1 MLLLGNACVDLTS
14 IVRIHDVPPTT
25 RHTDTEVLM
34 QPTTLLH
41 NHVNIQR
48 FGKRI
53 QRLFRD
59 FFTKMKMLC
68 HVDLDDLFWLLLLPF
83 FFSSFFFLNRLH
95 SCLCPPGLQC
105 ARWHSL
111 LQYCT
116 VRQPMHFR
124 KVCPLDCGLLHY
136 EQQMEGEG
144 GDAVDEGAVFVV
156 DFPSCS
162 SSI

>member
-1 MLLLGNACVDLTS
+1 MGISN
-14 IVRIHDVPPTT
+14 
-25 RHTDTEVLM
+25 VL
-34 QPTTLLH
+34 
-41 NHVNIQR
+41 
-48 FGKRI
+48 KRI

-59 FFTKMKMLC
+59 FFTKRKFYADFD
-68 HVDLDDLFWLLLLPF
+68 VLFWLLVPP

-124 KVCPLDCGLLHY
+124 KVCPLDCGLLHD

-144 GDAVDEGAVFVV
+144 GDAVVVGAVVV
-156 DFPSCS
+156 DLPSSS
-162 SSI
+162 SSILRFLVAFSCPSFAALVHHSRANTFDWSTP

>member
-1 MLLLGNACVDLTS
+1 MGTQ
-14 IVRIHDVPPTT
+14 IDVWVP
-25 RHTDTEVLM
+25 RSQILSDQKSH
-34 QPTTLLH
+34 
-41 NHVNIQR
+41 
-48 FGKRI
+48 F
-53 QRLFRD
+53 D
-59 FFTKMKMLC
+59 F
-68 HVDLDDLFWLLLLPF
+68 LFWLLLLP

-124 KVCPLDCGLLHY
+124 KVCPLGCGLLHD
-136 EQQMEGEG
+136 EQQTGEEE
-144 GDAVDEGAVFVV
+144 DAAAVV
-156 DFPSCS
+156 DVVVVDLSSFL